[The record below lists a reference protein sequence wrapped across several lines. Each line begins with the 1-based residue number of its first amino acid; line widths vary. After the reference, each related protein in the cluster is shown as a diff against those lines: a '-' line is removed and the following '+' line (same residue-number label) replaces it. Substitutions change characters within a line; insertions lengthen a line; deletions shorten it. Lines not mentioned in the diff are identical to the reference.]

1 MEQNRRNFIKNGTAL
16 AAMSVVGMGSATA
29 GLLDKNDKTN
39 TTDPS
44 TTESKAQKNVQWPVI
59 EGPETPK
66 LCMTTSFKADEKA
79 MRRVKQLGI
88 DYVLMGGPKI
98 PWQEDDLRNTME
110 NFKKGGL
117 TVMNMMIGGFPNTI
131 LGREGRD
138 AEIEN
143 VKQSLVAAGKVGLP
157 VVEYNFYVHRM
168 TEGYHNVEGRG
179 GSVYYEFDYEPIKN
193 LPPDPET
200 GIHTAEELWN
210 NLTYFLK
217 AVIPVAEK
225 AGVRMAL
232 HPNDPPAPV
241 THGSAQI
248 MGTLKGWKRLIEIV
262 DSPSNGITF
271 DCGVTREIGED
282 PLEVLRYFASRDRIN
297 HHHFRNVNV
306 QIPTVKYVEQFV
318 DEGQV
323 NMFAV
328 MQELVR
334 LKYKLGI
341 FPEHPHG
348 LDADKERG
356 GDYTGYVYNIGY
368 ARAMLQAVLTL
379 EKS

>member
-1 MEQNRRNFIKNGTAL
+1 MKDNRRNFIKKSTAL
-16 AAMSVVGMGSATA
+16 AVLSTVGMSMVTA
-29 GLLDKNDKTN
+29 GLLGENYKTD
-39 TTDPS
+39 TADPS
-44 TTESKAQKNVQWPVI
+44 EAERKVQKNVRWPVL
-59 EGPETPK
+59 ERQDTPK
-66 LCMTTSFKADEKA
+66 LCMTCSRTADEKA
-79 MRRVKQLGI
+79 MRRVKQIGI
-88 DYVLMGGPKI
+88 DYVLMGGPRI
-98 PWQEDDLRNTME
+98 PWKEDDLRATME

-143 VKQSLVAAGKVGLP
+143 IKQSLIAAGKVGLP
-157 VVEYNFYVHRM
+157 VVEYNFYVKRL
-168 TEGYHNVEGRG
+168 TVGYHNVEGRG
-179 GSVYYEFDYEPIKN
+179 GSGYLGFDYEPVKN
-193 LPPDPET
+193 LPPDPEI
-200 GIHTAEELWN
+200 GIHTAEELWD

-232 HPNDPPAPV
+232 HPNDPPAPIS
-241 THGSAQI
+241 HGSAQI
-248 MGTLKGWKRLIEIV
+248 MGDLKGWKRLIEIV
-262 DSPSNGITF
+262 NSPSNGITF

-306 QIPTVKYVEQFV
+306 QIPTVKYIEQFV
-318 DEGQV
+318 DEGEV

-341 FPEHPHG
+341 FPEHPRG
-348 LDADKERG
+348 LDIDREHG
-356 GDYTGYVYNIGY
+356 GDYTAYVYNIGY
-368 ARAMLQAVLTL
+368 ARAMLQAVL
-379 EKS
+379 SQ